1 LAFLIPFIFAESLYG
16 VWVIEKLHYTQSRCV
31 DPTEVDLMQEWTIVI
46 MVLTSLG
53 LVSGTSLFGYW
64 LKLRYQYRDRP
75 RAAEQLN
82 EIREALDQLQR
93 QLETQTN
100 ELHER
105 LDFAERLLTR
115 GADQRGEIPEST
127 PV

>member
-1 LAFLIPFIFAESLYG
+1 
-16 VWVIEKLHYTQSRCV
+16 
-31 DPTEVDLMQEWTIVI
+31 MQEWTIVI

-53 LVSGTSLFGYW
+53 LISGTSLFGYW
-64 LKLRYQYRDRP
+64 LRLRYQYRDKP
-75 RAAEQLN
+75 RAAEQLD

-93 QLETQTN
+93 QMETQTN

-105 LDFAERLLTR
+105 LDFAEHLLTR
-115 GADQRGEIPEST
+115 GASQRDEVSQST